1 MKEDAKQALAL
12 ALQEEDL
19 CVENVM
25 GNTFVGN
32 QDGLYHVRMSARVQA
47 MEDKFVSF
55 GEELSQQKKKNEEEH
70 KKLEKLEKKL
80 SQQKTENEK
89 KLSQQKTENE
99 KKFSQQKKKSE
110 EEHKRLEKKLSQ
122 QKKKSEEEHKRL
134 EKKLSQQKTEN
145 EKKLSQQKTENEKKF
160 SQQIKKNEGEHK
172 KHQKKNDHEFV
183 CLRSQIL
190 HLTTLSREY
199 MLVRNRFIS
208 AFKRKKLGIKDDLD
222 IEIISEGNKAAH
234 APDVI
239 TDATLYTPNT
249 VLAQRV
255 DKDIFKQLYGLL
267 PEQASTLSEYQLL
280 SPLQIILLTYSEDT
294 ETISILN
301 THAGI
306 VSSQKRPPSTNFSR
320 LFSSFI
326 KLLEQL
332 MSNGSY
338 YEDRE
343 SRALNDAGEAFLACA
358 KREGLLVA
366 KAE

>member
-1 MKEDAKQALAL
+1 MSRKSTKTKNPSTNPKATTKTPKSVPLKEIQNDSTTWTAVVSTKSNTGGKEEMKEDAKQALAL

-70 KKLEKLEKKL
+70 KKLEKL
-80 SQQKTENEK
+80 
-89 KLSQQKTENE
+89 
-99 KKFSQQKKKSE
+99 
-110 EEHKRLEKKLSQ
+110 
-122 QKKKSEEEHKRL
+122 
-134 EKKLSQQKTEN
+134 

>member
-47 MEDKFVSF
+47 MEDKLVSF

-70 KKLEKLEKKL
+70 KKLEKK
-80 SQQKTENEK
+80 
-89 KLSQQKTENE
+89 
-99 KKFSQQKKKSE
+99 
-110 EEHKRLEKKLSQ
+110 LEKKLSQ
-122 QKKKSEEEHKRL
+122 QKKKSEEEHKKL
-134 EKKLSQQKTEN
+134 EKKLSQLKKKSEEEHKKLEKKLSQLKKKSEEEHKKLDKKLSQQKTEN
-145 EKKLSQQKTENEKKF
+145 DKKLSQQETENDKKF

-190 HLTTLSREY
+190 QLTTLSKEY
-199 MLVRNRFIS
+199 MLVRNRFLS
-208 AFKRKKLGIKDDLD
+208 VFKRKKLGIKDDLD
-222 IEIISEGNKAAH
+222 IEIILEGNKAAP
-234 APDVI
+234 AADVI

-358 KREGLLVA
+358 KREGLLVD
-366 KAE
+366 KS

>member
-1 MKEDAKQALAL
+1 MKEDAKQPLAL

-47 MEDKFVSF
+47 MEDKFVSH

-80 SQQKTENEK
+80 SQH
-89 KLSQQKTENE
+89 
-99 KKFSQQKKKSE
+99 KKKSE
-110 EEHKRLEKKLSQ
+110 EEHKRL
-122 QKKKSEEEHKRL
+122 
-134 EKKLSQQKTEN
+134 

-190 HLTTLSREY
+190 QLTTLSKEY
-199 MLVRNRFIS
+199 MLVRNRFLS
-208 AFKRKKLGIKDDLD
+208 VFKRKKLGIKDDLD
-222 IEIISEGNKAAH
+222 IEIILEGNKAAP
-234 APDVI
+234 AADVI

-358 KREGLLVA
+358 KREGLLVD
-366 KAE
+366 KS

>member
-47 MEDKFVSF
+47 MEDKLVSF

-70 KKLEKLEKKL
+70 KKLEKK
-80 SQQKTENEK
+80 
-89 KLSQQKTENE
+89 
-99 KKFSQQKKKSE
+99 
-110 EEHKRLEKKLSQ
+110 LEKKLSQ
-122 QKKKSEEEHKRL
+122 QKKKSEEEHKKL
-134 EKKLSQQKTEN
+134 EKKLSQLKKKSEEEHKKLDKKLSQQKTEN
-145 EKKLSQQKTENEKKF
+145 DKKLSQQETENDKKF

-190 HLTTLSREY
+190 QLTTLSKEY
-199 MLVRNRFIS
+199 MLVRNRFLS
-208 AFKRKKLGIKDDLD
+208 VFKRKKLGIKDDLD
-222 IEIISEGNKAAH
+222 IEIILEGNKAAP
-234 APDVI
+234 AADVI

-358 KREGLLVA
+358 KREGLLVD
-366 KAE
+366 KS

>member
-1 MKEDAKQALAL
+1 MKEDAKQPLAL

-47 MEDKFVSF
+47 MEDKFVSH

-80 SQQKTENEK
+80 SQH
-89 KLSQQKTENE
+89 
-99 KKFSQQKKKSE
+99 KKKSE

-122 QKKKSEEEHKRL
+122 QKTEN

-190 HLTTLSREY
+190 QLTTLSKEY
-199 MLVRNRFIS
+199 MLVRNRFLS
-208 AFKRKKLGIKDDLD
+208 VFKRKKLGIKDDLD
-222 IEIISEGNKAAH
+222 IEIILEGNKAAP
-234 APDVI
+234 AADVI

-358 KREGLLVA
+358 KREGLLVD
-366 KAE
+366 KS